1 MKDNIK
7 TILDFFKLVKGNT
20 KWIICLFIG
29 SIIGHLTDLFI
40 PIFASNIVLF
50 ITNNNTSLTYW
61 NIFYLAI
68 TYIIYNTFW
77 YLNYVSYSYNF
88 KDSYRNLREKI
99 TEKIFTYDIEFT
111 NRISKAT
118 ILNTVSDDVSDL
130 SEMID
135 NICEIMVVFIKIIVM
150 FLIFL
155 KTNIIIGMLVILL
168 EILYIKTFDYCNV
181 KSTKYLMGQEK
192 YRDKLTDNLSQVLNG
207 LGEIKVFNIYDK
219 MKKNFNIIADK
230 WSQKYLNKR
239 KYADIRESLLP
250 FIIHSGKIVLYFI
263 LACLT
268 LKGYYEVNLLILLIS
283 YYETIMEDT
292 EDFMNYSRQIREWS
306 VSVERIKII
315 LNYTSSQNLEFGLNE
330 NDYINGLV
338 EFKHVSFSYP
348 SKNKGKIEN
357 VSFRAEQNQITAF
370 VGHSGSGKTTIT
382 NLLLRKYKIDKG
394 KILIDQENIYNYSKN
409 IYSKNVVGVDQF
421 PYLFSMSIRKNL
433 SLINSNHH
441 KQVEA
446 CKRVGI
452 HDYIMKLPKGYNTI
466 LTENGSNFS
475 GGQKQMLIIARAL
488 LSDAEI
494 IIFDEVTS
502 SLDPLHVE
510 QIKEVLQDLKQD
522 HTILLI
528 THKKDVMKIAD
539 KIIVLNE
546 GKIVGMG
553 THEELLKSNPFYI
566 DIQEHSYSNSK
577 K

>member
-1 MKDNIK
+1 M
-7 TILDFFKLVKGNT
+7 
-20 KWIICLFIG
+20 
-29 SIIGHLTDLFI
+29 
-40 PIFASNIVLF
+40 
-50 ITNNNTSLTYW
+50 
-61 NIFYLAI
+61 
-68 TYIIYNTFW
+68 
-77 YLNYVSYSYNF
+77 
-88 KDSYRNLREKI
+88 
-99 TEKIFTYDIEFT
+99 
-111 NRISKAT
+111 
-118 ILNTVSDDVSDL
+118 
-130 SEMID
+130 
-135 NICEIMVVFIKIIVM
+135 
-150 FLIFL
+150 
-155 KTNIIIGMLVILL
+155 IIIGV
-168 EILYIKTFDYCNV
+168 TGNTGAG
-181 KSTKYLMGQEK
+181 KSTVSTIIKNNTKAL
-192 YRDKLTDNLSQVLNG
+192 VL
-207 LGEIKVFNIYDK
+207 DAD
-219 MKKNFNIIADK
+219 IIAK
-230 WSQKYLNKR
+230 SIMEPGN
-239 KYADIRESLLP
+239 E
-250 FIIHSGKIVLYFI
+250 
-263 LACLT
+263 
-268 LKGYYEVNLLILLIS
+268 YYEEVVELFGQKILQ
-283 YYETIMEDT
+283 T
-292 EDFMNYSRQIREWS
+292 
-306 VSVERIKII
+306 K
-315 LNYTSSQNLEFGLNE
+315 
-330 NDYINGLV
+330 
-338 EFKHVSFSYP
+338 P
-348 SKNKGKIEN
+348 AKNKGKIEN